1 MKTLMEWGIVS
12 QGDTLEIA
20 KHDGSDA
27 EVVDNKTVRYGN
39 ESISFNKWGQMVTG
53 WPSINIYDWAMK
65 KGSGKTLAKLREE
78 RMAENARGENE
89 RAVGEER

>member
-27 EVVDNKTVRYGN
+27 EVLDDKTVRYRD
-39 ESISFNKWGQMVTG
+39 EPMSFNKWGQTVTE
-53 WPSINIYDWAMK
+53 WPSINIYDWARK

-78 RMAENARGENE
+78 RMAENARSENE
-89 RAVGEER
+89 RAVGEEQ